1 MLHGRVSSKII
12 SLNQSTLNN
21 KKNQLPGSIPP
32 LGAFTGSLAA
42 APLMQKFG
50 RKFTVMTAS
59 PIWVCAWILIA
70 LSNHWGTIMFGRL
83 LSGISAGIT
92 LPSAQ
97 IYVTECSDP
106 RNRGVIG
113 SFPSVAMSL
122 GVLLSYISGKFVPWH
137 HLAWISCSFAFISF
151 IALYFLPDSPV
162 WLRTKERH
170 EDASHSKNWLRLEG
184 LDLKVQDNP
193 IIRENNKSIFK
204 TRAVLMPLGIGLAI
218 LAIQQLSG
226 IDAIIF
232 FTVEIFRSAG
242 SSIDSHIATIIVGV
256 VQLVSNILALFVVDK
271 AGRKPLLIVS
281 GFVMLVS
288 TASMGAAFYL
298 NSMGNLSFG

>member
-1 MLHGRVSSKII
+1 
-12 SLNQSTLNN
+12 
-21 KKNQLPGSIPP
+21 
-32 LGAFTGSLAA
+32 
-42 APLMQKFG
+42 MQKFG

-97 IYVTECSDP
+97 IYVSECSDP

-122 GVLLSYISGKFVPWH
+122 GVLLSYISGKYVAWH

-170 EDASHSKNWLRLEG
+170 DEAFDSKNWLRLEG
-184 LDLKVQDNP
+184 MDLKVQDNL
-193 IIRENNKSIFK
+193 IVRENVKSIFK
-204 TRAVLMPLGIGLAI
+204 TRAILMPLGIGLAI

-256 VQLVSNILALFVVDK
+256 VQLGSNILALFVVDK

-281 GFVMLVS
+281 GFIMLVS
-288 TASMGAAFYL
+288 TASMGVAFYL